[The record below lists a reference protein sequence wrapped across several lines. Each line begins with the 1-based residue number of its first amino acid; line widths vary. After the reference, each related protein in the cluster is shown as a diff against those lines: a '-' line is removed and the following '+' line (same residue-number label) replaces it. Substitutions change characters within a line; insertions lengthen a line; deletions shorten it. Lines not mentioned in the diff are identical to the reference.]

1 MDILTTVVFLLD
13 RLDIK
18 NDVKKKLHNKQIRKI
33 EKLIETI
40 YQKSNSNINEDE
52 YLELYSI
59 HSSKVSSE
67 KTKERKIALMEVLE
81 RLKHLL
87 MTGEELEKGKTET
100 DDSFVSTLNKAYD
113 YISSLIRDS
122 IKEILS
128 EPIKEYELPSL
139 LNDMSENASLELVK
153 AYLKSNF
160 GKEEFCKENFLT
172 CSRLNKA
179 LNFVLKSDDSNLE
192 ELKTQIIEKEE
203 AREKELAIIEQVI
216 VNYDRRAKNISLIEF
231 QSLSS
236 QSINRTLAVL
246 KERGSFAYPALNE
259 LYKEYQNRLRLK
271 PFTFRSMREMKTT
284 INGVEITDK
293 DYDVIE
299 QFFREN
305 NYPKQGAIFTYV
317 RDAYLKGDLKSVERE
332 TLKRNVLE
340 KFGIVE
346 KQKEKI
352 HK

>member
-1 MDILTTVVFLLD
+1 MDTLTTVVFLLD
-13 RLDIK
+13 ILELQGDF
-18 NDVKKKLHNKQIRKI
+18 KKKLHKKQL
-33 EKLIETI
+33 EKLENLIKVL
-40 YQKSNSNINEDE
+40 YQKSNKNINEDE
-52 YLELYSI
+52 YLALYSI
-59 HSSKVSSE
+59 HRSKVSSE

-87 MTGEELEKGKTET
+87 MTGEELEKSNTET

-113 YISSLIRDS
+113 YISSLIKDS

-139 LNDMSENASLELVK
+139 SNDMSENASLELVK

-179 LNFVLKSDDSNLE
+179 LNFVLKSNDSNLE
-192 ELKTQIIEKEE
+192 ELKIQIIEKEE

-216 VNYDRRAKNISLIEF
+216 VNYDRKAKNISLIEF

-236 QSINRTLAVL
+236 QSINRTLAEL

-284 INGVEITDK
+284 INGVEMSDK

-299 QFFREN
+299 QFFSEN
-305 NYPKQGAIFTYV
+305 NYPKQRAIYTYV
-317 RDAYLKGDLKSVERE
+317 RDAYLKGNLESVRRDN
-332 TLKRNVLE
+332 LKRTVLE
-340 KFGIVE
+340 RFGIVE
-346 KQKEKI
+346 KPKEKI